1 MWLLNVKCRATRRR
15 CQFVFAAFLS
25 MLFQSHVTDYI
36 PTLYRASVPVFPDII
51 VVMFFYLLRC
61 RVFYIA
67 YRKKSEVQTQMKKH
81 ALSYEIL
88 QLKKRYFFWL
98 YRIRYVHTKL
108 MLGTTTTSSCSLLNS
123 FFFLFQ
129 RGLAALIKKQ
139 ISVLTVIIMSSF

>member
-15 CQFVFAAFLS
+15 YQFVFAAFLS
-25 MLFQSHVTDYI
+25 MLFQFHVTDYI

-51 VVMFFYLLRC
+51 VVMFFYLLRY

-88 QLKKRYFFWL
+88 QLRKRYFFWL

-123 FFFLFQ
+123 FLFLFQ
-129 RGLAALIKKQ
+129 RGLAALTKKQ

>member
-1 MWLLNVKCRATRRR
+1 MFLL
-15 CQFVFAAFLS
+15 
-25 MLFQSHVTDYI
+25 LFFQYYFSFHVTDYI

-51 VVMFFYLLRC
+51 VVMFFYLLRY

-88 QLKKRYFFWL
+88 QLRKRYFFWL

-123 FFFLFQ
+123 FLFLFQ
-129 RGLAALIKKQ
+129 RGHLLKSKYL
-139 ISVLTVIIMSSF
+139 S